1 MYIQQESS
9 SFKSRRNIL
18 IIVVLL
24 LCSGTYLQ
32 YVTTKSRAS
41 LFSFEPVIPSLRKIN
56 DISNI
61 TLPTPLE
68 NEMPPACQRADFRWL
83 ASDRSYWD
91 GWVSKSFFMRKDGR
105 FTRKNVQIGQDESVC
120 VAVLLGPIPAVSS
133 IKHMPH
139 YAPSD
144 TIIMTAKSESTG
156 AAMPI
161 RLIQHDKQSNVYYAS
176 VKFAQ
181 HGVWTLD
188 TSVEY
193 RSYFWEQPGIHHYRP
208 NRFTSRNS
216 LTVYKKPNE
225 KSETNNKDMFVESPP
240 NVCDL
245 TEAFALKDSAWIRK
259 QDVREN
265 GGNARF
271 EGAHSVFVPNCQFD
285 FDRSCFQSRLSL
297 HIWGD
302 HHLKR
307 NLQHLIGD
315 RPSTDMCN
323 QEQQPSYDIDA
334 PILYDMTEIHFG
346 EIDTDL
352 VDYHQRWKLDMQG
365 ISRRLP
371 KADVV
376 ILGVGNLDM
385 MNMRQHPN
393 EFAKVFMSFL
403 DYAVHDVYPNQ
414 RIIVKTTQY
423 FAGHARALNYGRSEA
438 YANIIRSAIASL
450 SEQDKQRVI
459 LWDTH
464 QLGYKENSCGD
475 DSLFSHSHVVD
486 IENAV
491 LSNLFI

>member
-1 MYIQQESS
+1 MYIQQESTS
-9 SFKSRRNIL
+9 KSRRTIL
-18 IIVVLL
+18 IIVILL
-24 LCSGTYLQ
+24 LCSGTYIQ
-32 YVTTKSRAS
+32 YVTTRKET

-56 DISNI
+56 DISSI
-61 TLPTPLE
+61 TLPMPLE
-68 NEMPPACQRADFRWL
+68 NDMPPACQGADFRWL
-83 ASDRSYWD
+83 ASDRSHWD

-105 FTRKNVQIGQDESVC
+105 FTRRNVQIGQDESIC

-144 TIIMTAKSESTG
+144 SIILTATSESTG
-156 AAMPI
+156 SAIPI
-161 RLIQHDKQSNVYYAS
+161 RLQQHDKQSNVYYAS
-176 VKFAQ
+176 VKFSQ
-181 HGVWTLD
+181 HGVWSLD

-208 NRFTSRNS
+208 NRFTSRNR

-225 KSETNNKDMFVESPP
+225 KSETKDSLVEQYGG
-240 NVCDL
+240 CDF
-245 TEAFALKDSAWIRK
+245 TEAFALKDSAWIQK
-259 QDVREN
+259 EYAQDLDNV
-265 GGNARF
+265 RF
-271 EGAHSVFVPNCQFD
+271 EGANSVFSPSCQFD
-285 FDRSCFQSRLSL
+285 FERSCFQSRLSL

-323 QEQQPSYDIDA
+323 EEQQPSYGIDS
-334 PILYDMTEIHFG
+334 PIFHDMTEIHFG
-346 EIDTDL
+346 EINTDI
-352 VDYHQRWKLDMQG
+352 VDNHQRWKLDMQG

-385 MNMRQHPN
+385 NNMRQHPN
-393 EFAKVFMSFL
+393 DFAKVFMSFL
-403 DYAVHDVYPNQ
+403 DYTVNDVYPNQ

-423 FAGHARALNYGRSEA
+423 FAGHAGGLNYGRSEA

-464 QLGYKENSCGD
+464 QLGYKQNQCG

-486 IENAV
+486 IENAI

>member
-1 MYIQQESS
+1 MYIQDSTSS
-9 SFKSRRNIL
+9 KSRRNIL

-32 YVTTKSRAS
+32 YVTTNRAK
-41 LFSFEPVIPSLRKIN
+41 LFSFEPVIPSLKKIN
-56 DISNI
+56 DMSNI

-68 NEMPPACQRADFRWL
+68 NAMPPACQRADFRWL

-156 AAMPI
+156 AAIPI
-161 RLIQHDKQSNVYYAS
+161 RLLQHDKQSNVYYAS
-176 VKFAQ
+176 VKFTQ
-181 HGVWTLD
+181 HGTWTLD

-225 KSETNNKDMFVESPP
+225 KTKVEDPLVGQSGE
-240 NVCDL
+240 VCDL
-245 TEAFALKDSAWIRK
+245 AEPFALKDSVWIQSK
-259 QDVREN
+259 EEDTREL
-265 GGNARF
+265 GHARF
-271 EGAHSVFVPNCQFD
+271 QGASSVFSPSCQFD
-285 FDRSCFQSRLSL
+285 FDQSCFQSKLTL
-297 HIWGD
+297 HVWGD

-307 NLQHLIGD
+307 NVQHLVGD
-315 RPSTDMCN
+315 RPSIDMCN
-323 QEQQPSYDIDA
+323 LEQQQPSYSIDA
-334 PILYDMTEIHFG
+334 PILKDLTQIHFG
-346 EIDTDL
+346 DIDTDI
-352 VDYHQRWKLDMQG
+352 VNHHQRWKLDMQG

-376 ILGVGNLDM
+376 LLGVGNLDM

-403 DYAVHDVYPNQ
+403 DYTVHDVYPDQ

-423 FAGHARALNYGRSEA
+423 FAGQARALNYGRSEA

-464 QLGYKENSCGD
+464 QLGYQENACGG
-475 DSLFSHSHVVD
+475 DSLLSHSHVVD
-486 IENAV
+486 IENAI